1 MLMYRIKKS
10 LPRLILHNTTC
21 FFVGVCALF
30 LLLSISTQAAN
41 VASAANGN
49 WSATAWPNTG
59 RTGTITTSTGS
70 VTVTGTGTLFLTEL
84 SVGNIIK
91 NTSNVVIGTIAAI
104 NSNTSL
110 TLTGNAASNNTGIAY
125 RSQGVG
131 PVDVITINSGHDITI
146 DGIFTCAS
154 ITISGSVGTTISFN
168 DNSSLNCTGN
178 LIMTAPTGNVPNL
191 ISVANGSFIVGGT
204 STLNNNNINTN
215 NRITEIT
222 LGNGSIT
229 FTGAVALNA
238 RGNRTPNASL
248 DFSGG
253 SGIITFGAAG
263 NVFSNT
269 NGVVTLGTST
279 THIYNNVGAQ
289 TVFGGTYFNLTLA
302 GGGAKT
308 VTGVT
313 VNGTLTRSGIATVTG
328 TPSLGASS
336 TLAYRSTSAQTTG
349 TEFISPFP
357 GSGGILIENAAG
369 VTLGAARSLAANP
382 LRIGADTANSILNDG
397 GFQLTATGALEII
410 SGSLRLGSAGSATT
424 YPNFSTNTL
433 SSGTTIEYLSG
444 VAQTI
449 STTPSYQQL
458 VFSGAGTKTIASG
471 TLTVNA
477 NWSTNG
483 GAVLL
488 NTNNV
493 DVNLTG
499 NLLGAGNITSG
510 SGTLQINGNWL
521 NSGSFT
527 PGTGTVV
534 YNNSSG
540 GQTVGGV
547 TYNILTLNNTS
558 GTQTA
563 ANNITAAT
571 LNTTAGGVFNMS
583 TFQLTVTTV
592 NHNGV
597 LQTQNTSATPISS
610 GLTWVGDVF
619 YNAASEQTVV
629 SGNYN
634 NLNLSGGNR
643 ILSATGTIGI
653 AAVLTPG
660 SGTYTVTGSTVDFN
674 GTGNQSIPDFDFAN
688 LIVSGN
694 RSGNT
699 ITFANGGTIGVS
711 GTFILTATSVSY
723 IVTGNTFN
731 YNGTNPQIIV
741 PFDYNVLIISNSGTK
756 TIETGSVVNCAGL
769 DILDDAKLNIEGTA
783 ELNFL

>member
-1 MLMYRIKKS
+1 MRMYSIEK
-10 LPRLILHNTTC
+10 ILHKLVLYKATWL
-21 FFVGVCALF
+21 FVGVSF
-30 LLLSISTQAAN
+30 LLLFSSNSIHAAN
-41 VASAANGN
+41 VASAATGN
-49 WSATAWPNTG
+49 WSASAWPNTG

-131 PVDVITINSGHDITI
+131 PVDVVTINSGHDVTV
-146 DGIFTCAS
+146 DGIFSCAS
-154 ITISGSVGTTISFN
+154 LTIGTTVGTSLLFN

-178 LIMTAPTGNVPNL
+178 LVMSFPSADGTNL
-191 ISVANGSFIVGGT
+191 INVANGSLTVGGT
-204 STLNNNNINTN
+204 TTISANNNDPN
-215 NRITEIT
+215 NITEID
-222 LGNGSIT
+222 LLNGSIT
-229 FTGAVALNA
+229 FVGAVALNA
-238 RGNRTPNASL
+238 RGNRTGNAVL

-253 SGIITFGAAG
+253 AGTVTFSAAG
-263 NVFSNT
+263 NVFSST

-279 THIYNNVGAQ
+279 TFIYNNAGAQ
-289 TVFGGTYFNLTLA
+289 TVFPGTYFNLTLA

-313 VNGTLTRSGIATVTG
+313 VNGTLTRSGTATVTG

-349 TEFISPFP
+349 NEFITPFP
-357 GSGGILIENAAG
+357 GSGGVRIENAVG
-369 VTLGAARSLAANP
+369 VTLGATRSLGANP
-382 LRIGADTANSILNDG
+382 LRIGVDTTNSILNDG
-397 GFQLTATGALEII
+397 GFQLTSTGTLEMN

-424 YPNFSTNTL
+424 YPNFSTHTL
-433 SSGTTIEYLSG
+433 STGTAIEYVAG
-444 VAQTI
+444 VAQTV

-471 TLTVNA
+471 TLTING
-477 NWSTNG
+477 NWNTNG
-483 GAVLL
+483 GTALL

-493 DVNLTG
+493 NVNLTG
-499 NLLGAGNITSG
+499 NLSGAGNITSG
-510 SGTLQINGNWL
+510 SGTIQLNGNWL

-527 PGTGTVV
+527 PGTGTVE
-534 YNNSSG
+534 YNNNSG

-563 ANNITAAT
+563 SNNITAGT
-571 LNTTAGGVFNMS
+571 LNTTAGGIFNMS
-583 TFQLTVTTV
+583 SFQLTVTTV
-592 NHNGV
+592 NHNGI
-597 LQTQNTSATPISS
+597 LQTQNTSTTPISA

-619 YNAASEQTVV
+619 YNATSEQTVV
-629 SGNYN
+629 NGNYN

-643 ILSATGTIGI
+643 ILSSTGTIAI
-653 AAVLTPG
+653 AAILTPG

-674 GTGNQSIPDFDFAN
+674 GTGNQSIPNFNFEN
-688 LIVSGN
+688 LIISGN
-694 RSGNT
+694 RSSGT
-699 ITFANGGTIGVS
+699 ITFVNGGTIGVS
-711 GTFILTATSVSY
+711 GVFTLAATSVSY
-723 IVTGNTFN
+723 LVTGNTFN
-731 YNGTNPQIIV
+731 YNGINPQIIV
-741 PFDYNVLIISNSGTK
+741 PFDYNILIISSSGTK
-756 TIETGSVVNCAGL
+756 TIETGSVVNCTGL
-769 DILDDAKLNIEGTA
+769 DIQDDAKLNIEGTA
-783 ELNFL
+783 QLNFL

>member
-1 MLMYRIKKS
+1 MLSCMLLNRMKGNK
-10 LPRLILHNTTC
+10 IL
-21 FFVGVCALF
+21 FYFLVLGGILLF
-30 LLLSISTQAAN
+30 QLSYLYAAN
-41 VASAANGN
+41 VASAATGN

-146 DGIFTCAS
+146 DGVFTCAS
-154 ITISGSVGTTISFN
+154 ITISASVGTTLSFN

-178 LIMTAPTGNVPNL
+178 LVMVAPTGNTPNL
-191 ISVANGSFIVGGT
+191 ISVANGSFTVGGT
-204 STLNNNNINTN
+204 TTLNNNNINTN

-248 DFSGG
+248 DFSGS
-253 SGIITFGAAG
+253 SGTITFGAAG

-279 THIYNNVGAQ
+279 TYVYNNAGAQ
-289 TVFGGTYFNLTLA
+289 TVFGGTYFNLTLT

-313 VNGTLTRSGIATVTG
+313 VNGTLTRSGTATVTG
-328 TPSLGASS
+328 TPSLGTSS

-349 TEFISPFP
+349 NEFISPFP
-357 GSGGILIENAAG
+357 GSGGVFIENAAG
-369 VTLGAARSLAANP
+369 VTLGAARSLGANP
-382 LRIGADTANSILNDG
+382 LSIGADTSNSIFNDG
-397 GFQLTATGALEII
+397 GFQLTSTGTLAMT
-410 SGSLRLGSAGSATT
+410 SGTFKLGSGGSATT
-424 YPNFSTNTL
+424 YPNFSSNTL
-433 SSGTTIEYLSG
+433 SSGTIIEYAAG
-444 VAQTI
+444 VAQTV
-449 STTPSYQQL
+449 STTPNYQQL
-458 VFSGAGTKTIASG
+458 VFSGAGNKTVESG

-477 NWSTNG
+477 NWTTNG

-488 NTNNV
+488 NTNNTA
-493 DVNLTG
+493 VNLTG

-510 SGTLQINGNWL
+510 SGTIQINGNWS

-563 ANNITAAT
+563 ANNITAGT
-571 LNTTAGGVFNMS
+571 LNTTSGGVFNMGS
-583 TFQLTVTTV
+583 FQLTVTTA

-597 LQTQNTSATPISS
+597 LQTQNTSSTPISS

-619 YNAASEQTVV
+619 YNAASQQTVV

-634 NLNLSGGNR
+634 NLNLSGGDR
-643 ILSATGTIGI
+643 ILSSTGTIGI

-674 GTGNQSIPDFDFAN
+674 GTGSQSIPSCNFAN
-688 LIVSGN
+688 LTISGN
-694 RSGNT
+694 RSSNT
-699 ITFANGGTIGVS
+699 ITFVNGGTIGVS
-711 GTFILTATSVSY
+711 GVFSLTATSASY
-723 IVTGNTFN
+723 VVTGNTFN
-731 YNGTNPQIIV
+731 YNGTSPQIIV
-741 PFDYNVLIISNSGTK
+741 PFNYNVLIISSSGTK

-769 DILDDAKLNIEGTA
+769 DILDDATLNIEGTA